1 MPDAGT
7 YREQTSRCLPVAFPI
22 GAGMKKVKPED
33 AKITPML
40 KQYLEVKRAHPDKLV
55 LFRMGDFYETFFED
69 AYTSSKVLNITLTT
83 RNKNNDN
90 PVPLAGFPYHA
101 LDNYLDKLI
110 KAGLKVAICEQ
121 VEDPKTAVGIV
132 KRDITEIITPGAI
145 LDQNLIDKHE
155 NNFLC
160 SVYFEKNEDVI
171 GLAALDISTAD
182 FRFTELNGEDFTN
195 EVLHLHPA
203 EIIVSSTTAEKWL
216 LEKLGEFKPAVTV
229 FESWQFQS
237 GEAIQLL
244 KKHFKVKSLESF
256 GAHNKNIGATAAG
269 AALAYVQSL
278 YKDNLQHISSLHY
291 YSLSS
296 FMQLDEVTRRNLELM
311 KSMRYGNRSG
321 SLVDIID
328 QTLTPMGSRL
338 LQYWLLNPLLDT
350 GEIIGRQ
357 DIIAILMA
365 GFPYLKDLRVKLRD
379 VGDISRLI
387 SKIGS
392 MRINPREIMA
402 LQSYFLVLKEVSS
415 ILKDFRGDIT
425 TFWAEQINTFE
436 DLTDKIEAAFNEKPP
451 LNITEGGIFRSG
463 YHPELDELLSI
474 SHDGKTWIAQLEDDE
489 RKKTGIPTLK
499 IGYNKVFGY
508 YIEVT
513 TAHRSKV
520 PDYYIGKQ
528 TLVNAERFISPRL
541 KEYEA
546 KVLSAEERIKS
557 LEYELFKEF
566 RSFLA
571 EQIPRLQK
579 LSEIVAL
586 IDAFGSLAFLAHQ
599 NNYCRPV
606 FTEERILDIQN
617 GRHPVIEKLLVSE
630 EFIPNDT
637 VLNSEDNRI
646 AIITGPNMAGKST
659 YLRQIGLIVILAQ
672 MGSFVPATGVQMPVF
687 DRIFTRVGASDNL
700 AQGQSTFLV
709 EMIETANIL
718 HSATPAS
725 LILLDEIGRG
735 TSTFDGLSLA
745 WAIVEYIEKLV
756 SAMTLFATH
765 YHELTELE
773 NLYPAVKNYNIAV
786 KEWQDQMIFLRRI
799 ERGGADQSYGIQVA
813 RLAGIPDKVVR
824 RAKDILKNLEE
835 HEISPQGLTNTI
847 RKKLNLS
854 IPQMEIFEVLLDKTE
869 EKDTFIQ
876 EIKNLDLNEMTP
888 IQAWQYL
895 KDLQNRI

>member
-1 MPDAGT
+1 VDA
-7 YREQTSRCLPVAFPI
+7 RV
-22 GAGMKKVKPED
+22 GAGMKKVKLED

-83 RNKNNDN
+83 RNKNDEN

-171 GLAALDISTAD
+171 GLATLDISTAD
-182 FRFTELNGEDFTN
+182 FRFTELAAEDFAN
-195 EVLHLHPA
+195 EVLHMHPA
-203 EIIVSSTTAEKWL
+203 EIIVSSTNTEKWL
-216 LEKLGEFKPAVTV
+216 LEKLGEFKPVISI
-229 FESWQFQS
+229 FDSWQFQP

-244 KKHFKVKSLESF
+244 KKHFSVKSLESF
-256 GAHNKNIGATAAG
+256 GAHNKTIGATAAG
-269 AALAYVQSL
+269 SALAYVQSL
-278 YKDNLQHISSLHY
+278 YKDDLKHISSLHY
-291 YSLSS
+291 YSLSN
-296 FMQLDEVTRRNLELM
+296 FMQLDEVTRRNLELL

-321 SLVDIID
+321 SLIDVID

-338 LQYWLLNPLLDT
+338 LQHWLVNPLLDVQ
-350 GEIIGRQ
+350 EINARQ
-357 DIIAILMA
+357 EVVTILMK
-365 GFPYLKDLRVKLRD
+365 GFPYLKDLRVKLKD
-379 VGDISRLI
+379 IGDISRLI

-392 MRINPREIMA
+392 LRINPREIIA
-402 LQSYFLVLKEVSS
+402 LQSYLLVLKEVSE
-415 ILKDFRGDIT
+415 ILISFDSGIT
-425 TFWAEQINTFE
+425 GHWAEQIKQF
-436 DLTDKIEAAFNEKPP
+436 DYLIDKIENAFTEKPP
-451 LNITEGGIFRSG
+451 LNITEGGMFKRG
-463 YHPELDELLSI
+463 YHPELDELLSL
-474 SHDGKTWIAQLEDDE
+474 SHDGKSWIAQLEDDE

-499 IGYNKVFGY
+499 VGYNKVFGY

-513 TAHRSKV
+513 TSHRSKV

-557 LEYELFKEF
+557 VEYELFKEF
-566 RSFLA
+566 RTYLA
-571 EQIPRLQK
+571 EQISRLQN
-579 LSEIVAL
+579 LSEIVAN
-586 IDAFGSLAFLAHQ
+586 IDVFGSMAFLAHQ

-606 FTEERILDIQN
+606 FTEERILDISN
-617 GRHPVIEKLLVSE
+617 GRHPVIEKLLAGE

-637 VLNSEDNRI
+637 MLNNEDNRI

-659 YLRQIGLIVILAQ
+659 YLRQIGLIIIMAQ
-672 MGSFVPATGVQMPVF
+672 MGSYVPAKSVQMPVF

-718 HSATPAS
+718 HSATTDS

-786 KEWQDQMIFLRRI
+786 REWQDQMIFLRKI

-813 RLAGIPDKVVR
+813 RLAGIPDKIIR

-847 RKKLNLS
+847 RKKLNMN

-869 EKDTFIQ
+869 EKDIFIR
-876 EIKNLDLNEMTP
+876 EIKTLDLNEMTP

-895 KDLQNRI
+895 KDLQKRI